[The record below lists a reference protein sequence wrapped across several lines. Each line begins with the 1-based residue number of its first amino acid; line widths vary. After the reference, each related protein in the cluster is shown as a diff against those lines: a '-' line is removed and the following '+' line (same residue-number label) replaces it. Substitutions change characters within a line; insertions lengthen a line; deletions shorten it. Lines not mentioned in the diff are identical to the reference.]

1 MLYRKA
7 AELGVISGLIGIGI
21 SIASYAAGVG
31 VMTSWS
37 FGISLLLVYLGVDI
51 FLSLRIKKV
60 PMEEIT
66 YGQALSAIL
75 VFMIVGGILTTIYS
89 VILFRYIDP
98 DLAQKM
104 KDATIQNTAKFM
116 EDMGT
121 PQEKIDETIDK
132 MKAEPSEMTVGKI
145 AKGGLIR
152 LGFYRVFGL
161 IMAIFVRKQ
170 KPMFDNTA
178 LDSNISPS

>member
-21 SIASYAAGVG
+21 SIASYAGGVG
-31 VMTSWS
+31 LMTTWS
-37 FGISLLLVYLGVDI
+37 FGITLLLVYLGVDI
-51 FLSLRIKKV
+51 FLSLRIKKAAV
-60 PMEEIT
+60 EEIS
-66 YGQALSAIL
+66 YGRALSAIM
-75 VFMIVGGILTTIYS
+75 VFMMMGGVLTTIYT
-89 VILFRYIDP
+89 VILFHYIDP
-98 DLAQKM
+98 DLGQKM

-116 EDMGT
+116 EDMGA

-132 MKAEPSEMTVGKI
+132 MKAEPADMNAAKIGK
-145 AKGGLIR
+145 GVLFR
-152 LGFYRVFGL
+152 LAYYLVFAL